1 MIYFV
6 KGYVLYSKLAHI
18 KNGKE
23 NGYMTLNREWNKKL
37 ENKLKILDHEK

>member
-1 MIYFV
+1 V